1 MPEAFHTTPFKTF
14 WGCVKSLDA
23 ICQGHTK
30 DNRYPFRETV
40 AYFNGLLVILVTF
53 VYAKYFLMEI
63 RQAEFLG
70 SFPGYLAC
78 PADGMPEFA
87 FIGRSNVGKSSLINM
102 LCQRTALAHTS
113 KKPGKTQTINLFL
126 INNQWRLVDLPGY
139 GYATVSKSQRVK
151 WEKMIRDY
159 LSLRDEMV
167 CAFVL
172 LDANIPPQKL
182 DIEFIN
188 WLGAM
193 SVPFALVYTKT
204 DRLKPAELTENLK
217 HIQTAILE
225 YWTHLPPQF
234 ITSSNNGLGRDEILA
249 YIDSLHSELST

>member
-1 MPEAFHTTPFKTF
+1 
-14 WGCVKSLDA
+14 
-23 ICQGHTK
+23 
-30 DNRYPFRETV
+30 
-40 AYFNGLLVILVTF
+40 
-53 VYAKYFLMEI
+53 MEI
-63 RQAEFLG
+63 HQAEFLG
-70 SFPGYLAC
+70 SFPSHQAC

-102 LCQRTALAHTS
+102 LCQRTSMAHTS

-139 GYATVSKSQRVK
+139 GYAAVSKSQRVK

-159 LSLRDEMV
+159 LSQREEMI

-193 SVPFALVYTKT
+193 SVPFALIYTKT
-204 DRLKPAELTENLK
+204 DRLKPAVLTENLQQ
-217 HIQTAILE
+217 IQTALLE
-225 YWTHLPPQF
+225 YWTDLPPQF
-234 ITSSNNGLGRDEILA
+234 ITSSNNGLGRTEILA
-249 YIDSLHSELST
+249 YIDALRREFSP